1 MKYQFI
7 DDHQQL
13 MDVKYL
19 CAALQVSR
27 SAYYSWHQSGATIRE
42 QHDQELLERISQIHQ
57 QSRRTYGS
65 PRIWHALRQQGIR
78 CSRKR
83 IARLMHIHGIRAKM
97 VRKFKV
103 TTHSRST
110 QVMAP
115 DLVQRQ
121 FLIHQPNRVWT
132 SDITYIW
139 TREGWAYLAVVLD
152 LYSRMI
158 VGWEVSSRLTAD
170 LVTTAVERALYWRR
184 PDEELILHS
193 DRGSQYASTEL
204 RSLAKEQTLHL
215 SMGRTGSC
223 YDNAVTESFFHTLKT
238 EHIYFHR
245 YDTRQDARTSIFD
258 YIETFYNQQR
268 LHSTLGNL
276 SPMQFELQLTMT

>member
-1 MKYQFI
+1 MKYRFI
-7 DDHQQL
+7 HDHQQL
-13 MDVKYL
+13 IDIKRL
-19 CAALQVSR
+19 CAVLQVSR
-27 SAYYSWHQSGATIRE
+27 SAYYSWHEAGSSMRE
-42 QHDQELLERISQIHQ
+42 QNNQALVERISQIHQ
-57 QSRRTYGS
+57 QSHGIYGS

-83 IARLMHIHGIRAKM
+83 VARLMRIHGIRAKM
-97 VRKFKV
+97 VRRFKL
-103 TTHSRST
+103 TTRSRST
-110 QVMAP
+110 QTISP

-121 FLIHQPNRVWT
+121 FMIHQPNRVWT
-132 SDITYIW
+132 SDITYVW

-152 LYSRMI
+152 LCSRMI
-158 VGWEVSSRLTAD
+158 VGWEISPRLTAS
-170 LVTTAVERALYWRR
+170 LVTTAVERALFWRS
-184 PDEELILHS
+184 PAEDLILHS

-204 RSLAKEQTLHL
+204 RSLAKEQMLRL

-245 YDTRQDARTSIFD
+245 YETRQDAQTSIFE
-258 YIETFYNQQR
+258 YIETFYNRQR

>member
-1 MKYQFI
+1 MKYRFI
-7 DDHQQL
+7 NDRQQL
-13 MDVKYL
+13 MDVKHL
-19 CAALQVSR
+19 CAVLQVSR
-27 SAYYSWHQSGATIRE
+27 SAYYSWHQSGLTMRE

-83 IARLMHIHGIRAKM
+83 IARLMHLHGIRAKM

-103 TTHSRST
+103 TTRSRFT

-121 FLIHQPNRVWT
+121 FIIHQPNRVWT

-152 LYSRMI
+152 LCSRMI
-158 VGWEVSSRLTAD
+158 VGWEVSSRLTAS
-170 LVTTAVERALYWRR
+170 LVTTAVERALFWRN
-184 PDEELILHS
+184 PAENLILHS

-204 RSLAKEQTLHL
+204 RSLAKEQMIHL

-238 EHIYFHR
+238 EHIYFHH
-245 YDTRQDARTSIFD
+245 YETRQDARMSIFE

-268 LHSTLGNL
+268 LHSTLGNV

>member
-7 DDHQQL
+7 DNHQNL
-13 MDVKYL
+13 IGVKHL
-19 CAALQVSR
+19 CAVLQVSR
-27 SAYYSWHQSGATIRE
+27 SAYYSWHQTGSSMRQQNNQA
-42 QHDQELLERISQIHQ
+42 LVERISQIHQ
-57 QSRRTYGS
+57 QSHRTYGS

-83 IARLMHIHGIRAKM
+83 IARLMRLHSIRAKM
-97 VRKFKV
+97 VRRFKI
-103 TTHSRST
+103 TTGSRSNQT
-110 QVMAP
+110 MAP

-121 FLIHQPNRVWT
+121 FMAHQPNRVWT

-139 TREGWAYLAVVLD
+139 TREGWAYLAVILD
-152 LYSRMI
+152 LCSRMI
-158 VGWEVSSRLTAD
+158 VGWEVSSRLTAS
-170 LVTTAVERALYWRR
+170 LVTTAVERALYWRK
-184 PDEELILHS
+184 PAEGLILHS
-193 DRGSQYASTEL
+193 DRGSQYASNEL
-204 RSLAKEQTLHL
+204 RSLAKEQMLRL

-245 YDTRQDARTSIFD
+245 YQTRQDARTSIFE

-276 SPMQFELQLTMT
+276 SPMQYELQLSMT

>member
-7 DDHQQL
+7 YDHQNEIP
-13 MDVKYL
+13 VRRL
-19 CAALQVSR
+19 CYVLNVSR
-27 SAYYSWHQSGATIRE
+27 SAYYTWYQSTATVRDHE
-42 QHDQELLERISQIHQ
+42 NEELLEHILDIHQ
-57 QSRRTYGS
+57 QSRQTYGS
-65 PRIWHALRQQGIR
+65 PRIWHALRHQGIR
-78 CSRKR
+78 CSCKR
-83 IARLMHIHGIRAKM
+83 VARLMRLHGIRAKM
-97 VRKFKV
+97 VRRFKV
-103 TTHSRST
+103 TTRSRST
-110 QVMAP
+110 DMITP

-121 FLIHQPNRVWT
+121 FTIQQPNRVWT

-152 LYSRMI
+152 LCSRMI

-170 LVTTAVERALYWRR
+170 LVTTAVRRALYWRR
-184 PDEELILHS
+184 PDEDLILHS
-193 DRGSQYASTEL
+193 DRGSQYASSEL
-204 RSLAKEQTLHL
+204 RSLAKEQMLHL

-238 EHIYFHR
+238 EHVYFHR
-245 YDTRQDARTSIFD
+245 YDTRQDARTSIFE

-268 LHSTLGNL
+268 LHSTLDNL

>member
-1 MKYQFI
+1 MKYKFI
-7 DDHQQL
+7 RDQQKL
-13 MDVKYL
+13 MSVQHM
-19 CAALQVSR
+19 CIVLQVSR
-27 SAYYSWHQSGATIRE
+27 SAYYSWQQATISTRE
-42 QHDQELLERISQIHQ
+42 TQNQELVKRIAEIHQ
-57 QSRRTYGS
+57 HSHRTYGS

-97 VRKFKV
+97 VRRFKI

-121 FLIHQPNRVWT
+121 FLVHQPNRVWT

-152 LYSRMI
+152 LCSRMI
-158 VGWEVSSRLTAD
+158 VGWEVSSRLTASV
-170 LVTTAVERALYWRR
+170 VTTAVKRALYWRQ
-184 PDEELILHS
+184 PSEDLILHS

-204 RSLAKEQTLHL
+204 RSLAKEQMIHL

-238 EHIYFHR
+238 EHIYFHQ
-245 YDTRQDARTSIFD
+245 YDTRQDARTSIFE

-268 LHSTLGNL
+268 LHSTLGNR

>member
-1 MKYQFI
+1 MKYKFI
-7 DDHQQL
+7 RDQQNL
-13 MDVKYL
+13 MSVKHM
-19 CAALQVSR
+19 CTVLQVSR
-27 SAYYSWHQSGATIRE
+27 SAYYSWQQATISTRE
-42 QHDQELLERISQIHQ
+42 TQNQELVKRIAEIHQ
-57 QSRRTYGS
+57 QSHRTYGS

-97 VRKFKV
+97 VNRFKV

-121 FLIHQPNRVWT
+121 FIVHQPNRVWT

-152 LYSRMI
+152 LCSRMI
-158 VGWEVSSRLTAD
+158 VGWEVSSRLTAS

-204 RSLAKEQTLHL
+204 RSLAKEQMLRL

-245 YDTRQDARTSIFD
+245 YDNRQDARTSIFE

-268 LHSTLGNL
+268 LHSSLGNR
-276 SPMQFELQLTMT
+276 SPVQFELQLTMT

>member
-1 MKYQFI
+1 MKYKFI
-7 DDHQQL
+7 RDQQKL
-13 MDVKYL
+13 MSVQHM
-19 CAALQVSR
+19 CIVLQVSR
-27 SAYYSWHQSGATIRE
+27 SAYYSWQQATISTRE
-42 QHDQELLERISQIHQ
+42 TQNQELVKRIAEIHQ
-57 QSRRTYGS
+57 HSHRTYGS

-97 VRKFKV
+97 VRRFKI

-121 FLIHQPNRVWT
+121 FLVHQPNRVWT

-152 LYSRMI
+152 LCSRMI
-158 VGWEVSSRLTAD
+158 VGWEVSSRLTASV
-170 LVTTAVERALYWRR
+170 VTTAVKRALYWRQ
-184 PDEELILHS
+184 PSEDLILHS

-204 RSLAKEQTLHL
+204 RSLAKELMIHL

-238 EHIYFHR
+238 EHIYFHQ
-245 YDTRQDARTSIFD
+245 YDTRQDARTSIFE

-268 LHSTLGNL
+268 LHSTLDNR